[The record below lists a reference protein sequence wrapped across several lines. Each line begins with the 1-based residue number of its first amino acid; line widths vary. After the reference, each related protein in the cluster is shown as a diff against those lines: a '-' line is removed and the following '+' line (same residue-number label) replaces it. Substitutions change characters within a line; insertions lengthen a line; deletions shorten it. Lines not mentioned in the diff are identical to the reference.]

1 MLLRFSRLT
10 LLRYCDDCRFNHK
23 VRTRL
28 EGDMMSDEAHQER
41 VAHFRKGLTDDIRTH
56 TNLARWDSGLYQFL
70 VIGAAIAG
78 FVSLA
83 VGTLGDSAKW
93 AGIIGALTS
102 VATILSQ
109 QLNCVKAIN
118 WHQRMVV
125 ELDGILLQLLNES
138 QLLPTEAELAEM
150 STELRAVRIK
160 MAYEWERVT
169 NQPPPNLGEV
179 KMRKNP

>member
-1 MLLRFSRLT
+1 
-10 LLRYCDDCRFNHK
+10 
-23 VRTRL
+23 
-28 EGDMMSDEAHQER
+28 MSDEAHQQR
-41 VAHFRKGLTDDIRTH
+41 VAAFRAGLTEAIRTH
-56 TNLARWDSGLYQFL
+56 TNMARWDSGLYQFL
-70 VIGAAIAG
+70 VIGAAISG

-83 VGTLGDSAKW
+83 AGTLGESAKW

-138 QLLPTEAELAEM
+138 ELLPTEAELAEM
-150 STELRAVRIK
+150 STELRAVKIK

>member
-1 MLLRFSRLT
+1 LHTLEKLT
-10 LLRYCDDCRFNHK
+10 ETSGRIPTGAMDSWALSVSCHRS
-23 VRTRL
+23 
-28 EGDMMSDEAHQER
+28 G
-41 VAHFRKGLTDDIRTH
+41 
-56 TNLARWDSGLYQFL
+56 DSGL
-70 VIGAAIAG
+70 
-78 FVSLA
+78 VSLA

-118 WHQRMVV
+118 WHQRNGG

-160 MAYEWERVT
+160 MLTSGESHKSTAAE
-169 NQPPPNLGEV
+169 LG
-179 KMRKNP
+179 